1 MKKTQ
6 NTIFGFLGLLT
17 VVAMTVIAAVIP
29 SPGASANSMTDTIN
43 VRVVGSVTNV
53 KFKKPSENTITT
65 NDVISFAFDYENAS
79 SARLALS
86 YTNKN
91 GDTVSLPDYESYPD
105 LDYGAG
111 TENGSF
117 NIPAH
122 GLSYGKYVLSLYAKG
137 AEGTEVFYD
146 SVSVEYIPVIAEAE
160 QNEDDG
166 LVGLDLSDFTDE
178 VEKVDIYV
186 DGELIATVDKKDFDE
201 TVKLD
206 FGERTSGEY
215 KIEVIAKDAEN
226 KTTDNEE
233 KSKEAERKV
242 ITIKAQFDKE
252 KALLNQKV
260 DHLNKQIDDYL
271 KREKEMKQEISS
283 QLKEQARLQSYVK
296 QKMSLILLVLKLLE
310 KVL

>member
-1 MKKTQ
+1 
-6 NTIFGFLGLLT
+6 
-17 VVAMTVIAAVIP
+17 
-29 SPGASANSMTDTIN
+29 MTDTIN

-65 NDVISFAFDYENAS
+65 NDMISFAFDYENAS

-166 LVGLDLSDFTDE
+166 LVDLDLSDFTDE

-226 KTTDNEE
+226 KTLYKAYEINVHYEGLEAPNTGFFFQGLNI
-233 KSKEAERKV
+233 SKE
-242 ITIKAQFDKE
+242 
-252 KALLNQKV
+252 
-260 DHLNKQIDDYL
+260 DYL
-271 KREKEMKQEISS
+271 ITGLIIFFVFGVVAFGIVARGSKRK
-283 QLKEQARLQSYVK
+283 
-296 QKMSLILLVLKLLE
+296 
-310 KVL
+310 

>member
-6 NTIFGFLGLLT
+6 KTIFGFLGLLT

-166 LVGLDLSDFTDE
+166 LVDLDLSDFTDE

-186 DGELIATVDKKDFDE
+186 DGELIATVDKNDFDE

-226 KTTDNEE
+226 KTLYKAYEINVHYEGLEAPNTGFFFQGLNI
-233 KSKEAERKV
+233 SKE
-242 ITIKAQFDKE
+242 
-252 KALLNQKV
+252 
-260 DHLNKQIDDYL
+260 DYL
-271 KREKEMKQEISS
+271 ITGLIIFFVFGVVAFGIVARGSKRK
-283 QLKEQARLQSYVK
+283 
-296 QKMSLILLVLKLLE
+296 
-310 KVL
+310 

>member
-6 NTIFGFLGLLT
+6 KTIFGFLGLLT

-166 LVGLDLSDFTDE
+166 LVDLDLSDFTDE

-215 KIEVIAKDAEN
+215 KIEVIAKDADN
-226 KTTDNEE
+226 KTLYKAYEINVHYEGLEAPNTGFFFQGLNI
-233 KSKEAERKV
+233 SKE
-242 ITIKAQFDKE
+242 
-252 KALLNQKV
+252 
-260 DHLNKQIDDYL
+260 DYL
-271 KREKEMKQEISS
+271 ITGLIIFFVFGVVAFGIVARGSKRK
-283 QLKEQARLQSYVK
+283 
-296 QKMSLILLVLKLLE
+296 
-310 KVL
+310 

>member
-6 NTIFGFLGLLT
+6 KTIFGFLGLLT

-226 KTTDNEE
+226 KTLYKAYEINVHYEGLEAPNTGFFFQGLNI
-233 KSKEAERKV
+233 SKE
-242 ITIKAQFDKE
+242 
-252 KALLNQKV
+252 
-260 DHLNKQIDDYL
+260 DYL
-271 KREKEMKQEISS
+271 ITGLIIFFVFGVVAFGIVARGSKRK
-283 QLKEQARLQSYVK
+283 
-296 QKMSLILLVLKLLE
+296 
-310 KVL
+310 

>member
-6 NTIFGFLGLLT
+6 KTIFGFLGLLT

-65 NDVISFAFDYENAS
+65 NDMISFAFDYENAS

-166 LVGLDLSDFTDE
+166 LVDLDLSDFTDE

-215 KIEVIAKDAEN
+215 KIEVIAKDADN
-226 KTTDNEE
+226 KTLYKAYEINVHYEGLEAPNTGFFFQGLNI
-233 KSKEAERKV
+233 SKE
-242 ITIKAQFDKE
+242 
-252 KALLNQKV
+252 
-260 DHLNKQIDDYL
+260 DYL
-271 KREKEMKQEISS
+271 ITGLIIFFVFGVVAFGIVARGSKRK
-283 QLKEQARLQSYVK
+283 
-296 QKMSLILLVLKLLE
+296 
-310 KVL
+310 

>member
-6 NTIFGFLGLLT
+6 KTIFGFLGLLT

-166 LVGLDLSDFTDE
+166 LVDLDLSDFTDE

-226 KTTDNEE
+226 KTLYKAYEINVHYEGLEAPNTGFFFQGLNI
-233 KSKEAERKV
+233 SKE
-242 ITIKAQFDKE
+242 
-252 KALLNQKV
+252 
-260 DHLNKQIDDYL
+260 DYL
-271 KREKEMKQEISS
+271 ITGLIIFFVFGVVAFGIVARGSKRK
-283 QLKEQARLQSYVK
+283 
-296 QKMSLILLVLKLLE
+296 
-310 KVL
+310 

>member
-6 NTIFGFLGLLT
+6 KTIFGFLGLLT

-65 NDVISFAFDYENAS
+65 NDMISFAFDYENAS

-166 LVGLDLSDFTDE
+166 LVDLDLSDFTDE

-226 KTTDNEE
+226 KTLYKAYEINVHYEGLEAPNTGFFFQGLNI
-233 KSKEAERKV
+233 SKE
-242 ITIKAQFDKE
+242 
-252 KALLNQKV
+252 
-260 DHLNKQIDDYL
+260 DYL
-271 KREKEMKQEISS
+271 ITGLIIFFVFGVVAFGIVARGSKRK
-283 QLKEQARLQSYVK
+283 
-296 QKMSLILLVLKLLE
+296 
-310 KVL
+310 

>member
-6 NTIFGFLGLLT
+6 KTIFGFLGLLT
-17 VVAMTVIAAVIP
+17 VVAMTVIATAIP

-166 LVGLDLSDFTDE
+166 LVDLDLSDFTDE

-186 DGELIATVDKKDFDE
+186 DGELIATVDKNDFDE

-226 KTTDNEE
+226 KTLYKAYEINVHYEGLEAPNTGFFFQGLNI
-233 KSKEAERKV
+233 SKE
-242 ITIKAQFDKE
+242 
-252 KALLNQKV
+252 
-260 DHLNKQIDDYL
+260 DYL
-271 KREKEMKQEISS
+271 ITGLIIFFVFGVVAFGIVARGSKRK
-283 QLKEQARLQSYVK
+283 
-296 QKMSLILLVLKLLE
+296 
-310 KVL
+310 